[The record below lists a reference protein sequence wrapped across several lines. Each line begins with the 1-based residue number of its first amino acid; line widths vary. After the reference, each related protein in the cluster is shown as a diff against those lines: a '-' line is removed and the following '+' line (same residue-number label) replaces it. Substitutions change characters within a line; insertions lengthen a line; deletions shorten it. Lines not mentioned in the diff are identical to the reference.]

1 MNLAAFIDNKRKCD
15 RDSDG
20 KYLGDLPVGVIRFI
34 CGFCENVI
42 RRYLRTAVRLGKPTE
57 ELRALARRLCGKNEF
72 FSIGLFRRLCVSISE
87 IPRQCIAVGRV
98 LGVEGFACGNGHSVV

>member
-1 MNLAAFIDNKRKCD
+1 MISARANVNLAAFIDNKRKCD

-20 KYLGDLPVGVIRFI
+20 KYLGDLPVGVICFI

-42 RRYLRTAVRLGKPTE
+42 RRYLRTAVKLGKPTE

-72 FSIGLFRRLCVSISE
+72 FSIGLFRRLRVSISE
-87 IPRQCIAVGRV
+87 IPRQRIAVGRV
-98 LGVEGFACGNGHSVV
+98 NWA